1 MTGVQTCALPIFDQ
15 ILEIDRPFAFA
26 DRAGHIGPHASAEH
40 VAESRLVI
48 PVEATAV
55 CHARGMA
62 CSSFVLNH
70 SRFCGASLRTL
81 PIVPEHKR
89 SEEQTS
95 ELQSL
100 MRISYALFCLK
111 KTK

>member
-1 MTGVQTCALPIFDQ
+1 MG
-15 ILEIDRPFAFA
+15 RPFAFA

-48 PVEATAV
+48 PVEATEV
-55 CHARGMA
+55 CHERVMA

-81 PIVPEHKR
+81 PIVPEHKAGPFQQVYLR
-89 SEEQTS
+89 FRVHCCSEMLARGQGFGRWSGGEG
-95 ELQSL
+95 L
-100 MRISYALFCLK
+100 CL
-111 KTK
+111 

>member
-1 MTGVQTCALPIFDQ
+1 MTGVQTCALPLIDQ

-81 PIVPEHKR
+81 PIVPEHKAGR
-89 SEEQTS
+89 SEEH
-95 ELQSL
+95 SL
-100 MRISYALFCLK
+100 NSSH
-111 KTK
+111 